1 MPPASRRSRFPI
13 APARLAALL
22 GLPLAVSLTAQTVAP
37 KPATD
42 EQVFRL
48 PEFVVDT
55 SRDVGYQTTNTASV
69 SHVNRPLKDIPQS
82 IGILNQELMRD
93 VGALDF
99 SQAVQYSTNINFQ
112 IANADTNFTIR
123 GLTSRSFF
131 VNFLTR
137 VTPTDS
143 YMTERIE
150 VVHGPASVIYGQQD
164 AGGIVNTI
172 TKRAFLGRNRTE
184 LEFTGGNYNLQRAT
198 LDTNV
203 ALGKNQAL
211 RVALLYNVQDNARQF
226 AELDR
231 RGIYAS
237 YLWQI
242 NPTTSLHFMGE
253 SGYDHR
259 TPFTGIVTLQQNSSP
274 QSAAANL
281 TLLPRE
287 YAQSVQGPDARS
299 NLDYFF
305 FTGGLTKSLFDNRLN
320 LELTMSESMRNRNQR
335 WGPSMKALTVA
346 TVNQAPA
353 FINGYQITPGYT
365 IGTPVMSQN
374 WQWVGLDEHFRFY
387 RLQAAWQLPD
397 LAGKQ
402 MLTFGGTYEPNDFPT
417 YNNVRGLYLNPTG
430 TARGAAFGAA
440 NNQRLPYT
448 ALSGAGMQFPA
459 ALINNGLYERSTSG
473 FILGKIVKAGFAM
486 LASDWGQSGRLK
498 TLVGFRYDDMFNSNT
513 RTAPVGNTDELAPTT
528 TDTNHVRVWSKSIG
542 AVYAITPTINAT
554 VNYGTS
560 LWPNVNQFDT
570 NLNLMPPTAGESW
583 EAGFKA
589 LSFEGRLSA
598 SITFFDMKQQNSPL
612 GVPAPLLVAQFGSAT
627 PSRSVAGSMRS
638 KGYEVEIVANP
649 NPNWTLRAGIGY
661 SDPKITT
668 DLPQFGYPAGKTM
681 PGVTKLTGTFFT
693 RYTFTHGAAKG
704 LFLGGGFNLRGRNYA
719 GYIDTNNDN
728 ISDQLQSFG
737 GYTAFDLLAGY
748 GFKLGKKSRMTIRA
762 NLRNAFDKEYI
773 VATDV
778 NFAGYGDARQ
788 LMLSTA
794 IEF

>member
-1 MPPASRRSRFPI
+1 MFPAPRRSRLAF
-13 APARLAALL
+13 ASARLATLL
-22 GLPLAVSLTAQTVAP
+22 GLPIVVTLSAQTVAP
-37 KPATD
+37 TAAD
-42 EQVFRL
+42 DDVSRL

-82 IGILNQELMRD
+82 ISILNQELMRD

-164 AGGIVNTI
+164 AGGVVNTI
-172 TKRAFLGRNRTE
+172 TKRAHLNQNRTE
-184 LEFTGGNYNLQRAT
+184 LEYTVGNYGLQRGT
-198 LDTNV
+198 LDANI
-203 ALGKNQAL
+203 ALKKNQAV
-211 RVALLYNVQDNARQF
+211 RVAALYNVQDNARKF

-237 YLWQI
+237 YLWDI
-242 NPTTSLHFMGE
+242 NPTTSFHFMGE

-259 TPFTGIVTLQQNSSP
+259 TPFTGIVTLQENSSP

-287 YAQSVQGPDARS
+287 YAQSAQGPDARS

-305 FTGGLTKSLFDNRLN
+305 YTGGLTKALFDNRLN
-320 LELTMSESMRNRNQR
+320 IELTMSESMRNRNQR
-335 WGPSMKALTVA
+335 WGPTMKALSVA

-365 IGTPVMSQN
+365 AGTPVMSQT

-397 LAGKQ
+397 VAGKH

-417 YNNVRGLYLNPTG
+417 EQVGRNLYLTPPGSPRG
-430 TARGAAFGAA
+430 TAFGTA

-448 ALSGAGMQFPA
+448 SLTGEGMRYPY
-459 ALINNGLYERSTSG
+459 ALINNGLWERSSPG

-486 LASDWGQSGRLK
+486 LASDWGQSGRFK
-498 TLVGFRYDDMFNSNT
+498 TLIGFRYDDMFNSNT
-513 RTAPVGNTDELAPTT
+513 RTAPVGNTEEVAGTT
-528 TDTNHVRVWSKSIG
+528 TSTNHVRVWSKSIG

-570 NLNLMPPTAGESW
+570 NLNLMPPTSGESW
-583 EAGFKA
+583 EAGLKA
-589 LSFEGRLSA
+589 LSFDGRLSA

-612 GVPAPLLVAQFGSAT
+612 AVAAPLLVAEFGSAT

-638 KGYEVEIVANP
+638 RGFEIETVANP
-649 NPNWTLRAGIGY
+649 SPNWTLRAGIGY
-661 SDPKITT
+661 ADPEITT
-668 DLPQFGYPAGKTM
+668 DLPQFGYPKGKTM

-693 RYTFTHGAAKG
+693 RYTFTDGPLRGAFVG
-704 LFLGGGFNLRGRNYA
+704 SGFNLRGRNYA
-719 GYIDTNNDN
+719 GYIDTDNDN
-728 ISDQLQSFG
+728 IADQPQTFD
-737 GYTAFDLLAGY
+737 GYTTFDFLAGY
-748 GFKLGKKSRMTIRA
+748 SFKLGHKVRATIRA
-762 NLRNAFDKEYI
+762 NVRNVFDKEYI
-773 VATDV
+773 VATDI

-788 LMLSTA
+788 FMLSTA
-794 IEF
+794 FEF